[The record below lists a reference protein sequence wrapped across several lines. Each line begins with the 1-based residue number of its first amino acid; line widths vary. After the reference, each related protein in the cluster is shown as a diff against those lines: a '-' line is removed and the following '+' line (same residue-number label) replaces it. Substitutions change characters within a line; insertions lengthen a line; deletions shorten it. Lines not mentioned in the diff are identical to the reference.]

1 MALIKCSECGA
12 TVSDMAFVCPR
23 CGFDVRALKESGH
36 GCGDCGCSVD
46 CEGYGPK
53 GYPCLQWYE
62 YEVD

>member
-1 MALIKCSECGA
+1 MS
-12 TVSDMAFVCPR
+12 FVCPH
-23 CGFDVRALKESGH
+23 CGFDVRALKASGH
-36 GCGDCGCSVD
+36 GCGD